1 MLCFDKYAVQVHSV
15 LVMSDLQL
23 QKVVDVEMPTSLG
36 VYQLHLFEERLE
48 SGDVKDHLALV
59 MGDTRD
65 KVGVL
70 TRVHSECCT
79 GDIFGCQRCDCQ
91 DQLHESMRMIR
102 KESEGILLYLRQEG
116 RGIGLANKLHAYR
129 LQDEGLDTAEA
140 NVELGFE
147 PDLRSYEIAVQMLK
161 ELEVRSVRLLTNN
174 MNKVEGLAN
183 AGVAVDERI
192 PLIIHSAIRDRT
204 SLFRTKQQKLG
215 HVFDDLDN
223 KGVLDIGPTH
233 EKLPLSYPDLFAAD
247 VSLPQET
254 LDLCEKIK
262 QSCTEKFGNNI
273 QSVLFQGSNMRG
285 DGSLHESDFDYIL
298 IFEEET
304 DEMLEGISE
313 LKVQYPK
320 CNFLFLTGDEYHA
333 YPEPSRLQFF
343 ISRKVMGEFDLGLP
357 PGRSALHQT
366 ALSYAVQINNTIRPL
381 LFEFLDP
388 SANQDQLLARAHV
401 CLKRVDDCFLRVLSL
416 LNTGKYPLNRSQ
428 LLMHTTDD
436 AIAEVLDI
444 LNRWY
449 GGTVTAREVCEALK
463 TSEKI
468 LHNFLTHSS

>member
-59 MGDTRD
+59 MGDIRD

-147 PDLRSYEIAVQMLK
+147 PDLRSYEIAVQMLE
-161 ELEVRSVRLLTNN
+161 ELEVRSVCFLTNN

-215 HVFDDLDN
+215 HVFDDLDE

-233 EKLPLSYPDLFAAD
+233 QKLPLSYPDLFAAD

-273 QSVLFQGSNMRG
+273 QSFLFQGSNMRG
-285 DGSLHESDFDYIL
+285 DGSFHESDFDYI
-298 IFEEET
+298 
-304 DEMLEGISE
+304 
-313 LKVQYPK
+313 
-320 CNFLFLTGDEYHA
+320 
-333 YPEPSRLQFF
+333 
-343 ISRKVMGEFDLGLP
+343 
-357 PGRSALHQT
+357 
-366 ALSYAVQINNTIRPL
+366 
-381 LFEFLDP
+381 
-388 SANQDQLLARAHV
+388 
-401 CLKRVDDCFLRVLSL
+401 
-416 LNTGKYPLNRSQ
+416 GKYP
-428 LLMHTTDD
+428 
-436 AIAEVLDI
+436 IF
-444 LNRWY
+444 
-449 GGTVTAREVCEALK
+449 K
-463 TSEKI
+463 TPFLFVRNVVQKI
-468 LHNFLTHSS
+468 